1 MHQKPFFFKLYE
13 KHYYAS
19 KTFLKNYTTNTIMDR
34 IIYITPL
41 GKSKILSSSDSWTR
55 IDISL

>member
-19 KTFLKNYTTNTIMDR
+19 KTFLKNYTTNTILHG
-34 IIYITPL
+34 IIYLTPL
-41 GKSKILSSSDSWTR
+41 AKSPR